1 MDDDKL
7 VNTISRIYA
16 GVRAEGDYVD
26 QNYYETRTR
35 AALAII
41 RPAVIEE
48 CAKVAEERRP
58 MVDIQG
64 VFRLGFLQGGME
76 IANAIRALNK
86 GGEK

>member
-41 RPAVIEE
+41 RPAVIKE
-48 CAKVAEERRP
+48 CAAYLDSIHHNSTAELLR
-58 MVDIQG
+58 
-64 VFRLGFLQGGME
+64 
-76 IANAIRALNK
+76 RALNK
-86 GGEK
+86 GGGDE